1 MHHPLVE
8 FDWDFAFLN
17 RETDQLKANQ
27 ARQSVE
33 DSKRL
38 LSDKN
43 FRNKQDRDRRLR
55 ELQSNNMKKFVDE
68 RKRQASRHEQESAI
82 LSKLAKEEED
92 ALTEENKKVKS
103 RMGVVVVLGFLW
115 LLLLLC
121 LIVCLVVRTTP
132 ITWINHWEKRGN
144 NFI

>member
-1 MHHPLVE
+1 MIK
-8 FDWDFAFLN
+8 

-43 FRNKQDRDRRLR
+43 FRNKQDRDRRIR

-68 RKRQASRHEQESAI
+68 RKRLSCRHEQENSY
-82 LSKLAKEEED
+82 LLKLVKDEED
-92 ALTEENKKVKS
+92 ALTEENKKVNK
-103 RMGVVVVLGFLW
+103 MF
-115 LLLLLC
+115 
-121 LIVCLVVRTTP
+121 
-132 ITWINHWEKRGN
+132 
-144 NFI
+144 NFSSS

>member
-1 MHHPLVE
+1 MLIY
-8 FDWDFAFLN
+8 

-68 RKRQASRHEQESAI
+68 RKRQASRHEQETA
-82 LSKLAKEEED
+82 LSLKLVKEEEE
-92 ALTEENKKVKS
+92 ALLEENKKVS
-103 RMGVVVVLGFLW
+103 QN
-115 LLLLLC
+115 
-121 LIVCLVVRTTP
+121 I
-132 ITWINHWEKRGN
+132 I
-144 NFI
+144 FI

>member
-1 MHHPLVE
+1 MKLI
-8 FDWDFAFLN
+8 

-68 RKRQASRHEQESAI
+68 RKRLSGRHEQETA
-82 LSKLAKEEED
+82 LLLKLVKEEED
-92 ALTEENKKVKS
+92 ALIEENKKVNITRLKECTA
-103 RMGVVVVLGFLW
+103 GF
-115 LLLLLC
+115 
-121 LIVCLVVRTTP
+121 IP
-132 ITWINHWEKRGN
+132 NI
-144 NFI
+144 FM